1 MNYEELIAKALKGRS
16 INSMAKAWGVNQPTL
31 SRWVNGQRLP
41 DYNTALKIAKEAGV
55 EPGEAF
61 EVFAAQERNH
71 SSKNFRLQQG
81 FVQTELL
88 LLLTV
93 AGGVTLSILC

>member
-1 MNYEELIAKALKGRS
+1 MNYEELIAKALNGRS

-31 SRWVNGQRLP
+31 SRWINGQRLP

-71 SSKNFRLQQG
+71 NAKKSMMRPKISQWKHYIRKDKLPP
-81 FVQTELL
+81 L
-88 LLLTV
+88 
-93 AGGVTLSILC
+93 AKILAQ